1 MKLQESILQ
10 IIDVGGTDISG
21 NAKPQATKIT
31 GGPHWLRHE
40 ITEDAATDALETS
53 VRSALEQIAKGKT
66 YDEWTKTTKMSAEV
80 KAEVRKRL
88 DEMGD
93 EEEGDEEES
102 HGAHHQKD
110 HITKAVFDSLPPEE
124 QEKQQDSLR
133 NAMKSHGL
141 GDDEEEQQQPEGE
154 EQPQE
159 EPPPEP
165 QQTNGNGLDYEIE
178 DEKKEKKEPKVKLSN
193 KKEKVTINPKMES
206 KEMKRKSL
214 INELRQKHLQEKAP
228 PGREDQVKALKSK
241 VGKDSAY
248 AIAWAQHN
256 KHGKPSKEEE
266 VVSKEVRKVD
276 FVDGITEELT
286 NKDGH
291 TFVITHRDIK
301 GKSQDKVRMHVQD
314 KSGKKIKD
322 WGSHVS
328 LDQARKFAKSR
339 GFNEMSGDM
348 AYRAMDKADKK
359 SRGELSVTDPAK
371 AKRKARQAQKF
382 ADYSIKKTLNKE
394 EVNEV
399 VRRGWKKG
407 TYHVKDAD
415 GKIHGTYKSGSHA
428 SKAMHKLMD
437 KGVHKELEVTRA
449 MDEDKG
455 PCWPGYKQVGMKKKN
470 GKSVPN
476 CVPVNEK
483 YDEMKNVVQSRMSPL
498 EIVKTLKDKVDSVDP
513 SEMRG
518 SSWSDY
524 EQGLQELEKMVQPG
538 RNALMYRIRDLD
550 TGDSGEIENFV
561 FVMVDKIPKYK
572 EMGYQVV
579 AD

>member
-1 MKLQESILQ
+1 MVNLKEIRKILEAEEDDKNNSTESGML
-10 IIDVGGTDISG
+10 
-21 NAKPQATKIT
+21 
-31 GGPHWLRHE
+31 GP
-40 ITEDAATDALETS
+40 
-53 VRSALEQIAKGKT
+53 G
-66 YDEWTKTTKMSAEV
+66 
-80 KAEVRKRL
+80 
-88 DEMGD
+88 
-93 EEEGDEEES
+93 
-102 HGAHHQKD
+102 
-110 HITKAVFDSLPPEE
+110 
-124 QEKQQDSLR
+124 
-133 NAMKSHGL
+133 
-141 GDDEEEQQQPEGE
+141 GE

-159 EPPPEP
+159 EPPPAP

-214 INELRQKHLQEKAP
+214 INELRQKHLQEVTAGQAMATHNKHSADSEEHKLRRAKAELEKNRIQKQIQKQKARKYNTEEAP
-228 PGREDQVKALKSK
+228 PGREKQVKALKKK
-241 VGKDSAY
+241 VGTDKAY
-248 AIAWAQHN
+248 AFAWAQHN

-291 TFVITHRDIK
+291 TFVISDRGIK

-359 SRGELSVTDPAK
+359 SRGEMSVNDPER
-371 AKRKARQAQKF
+371 AKRKAKQAQKF
-382 ADYSIKKTLNKE
+382 ADYSIKKTLNK
-394 EVNEV
+394 
-399 VRRGWKKG
+399 
-407 TYHVKDAD
+407 
-415 GKIHGTYKSGSHA
+415 
-428 SKAMHKLMD
+428 
-437 KGVHKELEVTRA
+437 
-449 MDEDKG
+449 EDKG

-498 EIVKTLKDKVDSVDP
+498 EIVKALKDKVDSVDP
-513 SEMRG
+513 AEMRG

>member
-141 GDDEEEQQQPEGE
+141 GDDEEEQQPEGE

-159 EPPPEP
+159 EPPPAP

-178 DEKKEKKEPKVKLSN
+178 DEKKEKKEPKIKLSN
-193 KKEKVTINPKMES
+193 KKEKVSINPKMES

-291 TFVITHRDIK
+291 TFVISDRGIK

-348 AYRAMDKADKK
+348 AYRAMDKAEKK
-359 SRGELSVTDPAK
+359 SRGEMSVNDPERAQK
-371 AKRKARQAQKF
+371 KARQAQKF

-394 EVNEV
+394 EVDESRV
-399 VRRGWKKG
+399 ISGTERRDTQDHLERMAKIKAGKK
-407 TYHVKDAD
+407 
-415 GKIHGTYKSGSHA
+415 
-428 SKAMHKLMD
+428 
-437 KGVHKELEVTRA
+437 VTTKNKKPFGYDSDNK

-498 EIVKTLKDKVDSVDP
+498 EIVKALKDKVDSVDP
-513 SEMRG
+513 TEMRG

-524 EQGLQELEKMVQPG
+524 DQGLQELEKMVQPG

>member
-93 EEEGDEEES
+93 GEEGDEEES

-141 GDDEEEQQQPEGE
+141 GDDEEEQQPEGE

-159 EPPPEP
+159 EPPPAP

-178 DEKKEKKEPKVKLSN
+178 DEKKEKKEPKIKLSN
-193 KKEKVTINPKMES
+193 KKEKVSINPKMES

-291 TFVITHRDIK
+291 TFVISDRGIK

-328 LDQARKFAKSR
+328 LDQARKFAKAR

-348 AYRAMDKADKK
+348 AYRAMDKAEKK
-359 SRGELSVTDPAK
+359 SRGEMSVTDPAK

-382 ADYSIKKTLNKE
+382 ADYSIKKTLNK
-394 EVNEV
+394 
-399 VRRGWKKG
+399 
-407 TYHVKDAD
+407 
-415 GKIHGTYKSGSHA
+415 
-428 SKAMHKLMD
+428 
-437 KGVHKELEVTRA
+437 
-449 MDEDKG
+449 EDKG

-498 EIVKTLKDKVDSVDP
+498 EIVKALKDKVDSADP
-513 SEMRG
+513 TEMRG

-538 RNALMYRIRDLD
+538 RNALMYKIRDLD

>member
-93 EEEGDEEES
+93 DEEGDEEES

-159 EPPPEP
+159 EPPPAP
-165 QQTNGNGLDYEIE
+165 QQANGNGLDYEIE
-178 DEKKEKKEPKVKLSN
+178 DEKKEKKEPKIKLSN
-193 KKEKVTINPKMES
+193 KKEKVSINPKMES

-291 TFVITHRDIK
+291 TFVISDRGIK

-348 AYRAMDKADKK
+348 AYRAMDKAEKK
-359 SRGELSVTDPAK
+359 SRGEMSVNDPERAK
-371 AKRKARQAQKF
+371 KKARQAQKF

-394 EVNEV
+394 EVDESRV
-399 VRRGWKKG
+399 ISGTERRDTQDHLERMAKIKAGKK
-407 TYHVKDAD
+407 
-415 GKIHGTYKSGSHA
+415 
-428 SKAMHKLMD
+428 
-437 KGVHKELEVTRA
+437 VTTKNKKPFGYDSDNK

-498 EIVKTLKDKVDSVDP
+498 EIVKALKDKVDSVDP
-513 SEMRG
+513 AEMRG

>member
-31 GGPHWLRHE
+31 GGPHWLQHE
-40 ITEDAATDALETS
+40 ITEDVEETMETS
-53 VRSALEQIAKGKT
+53 VKGALEQIAKGKT
-66 YDEWTKTTKMSAEV
+66 YDEWAKTTKMSAEV

-141 GDDEEEQQQPEGE
+141 GDDEEEQQPEGE

-159 EPPPEP
+159 EPPPAP

-291 TFVITHRDIK
+291 TFVISDRGIK

-348 AYRAMDKADKK
+348 AYRAMDKAEKK
-359 SRGELSVTDPAK
+359 SRGEMSVNDPEK
-371 AKRKARQAQKF
+371 AKRKAKQAQKF

-394 EVNEV
+394 D
-399 VRRGWKKG
+399 
-407 TYHVKDAD
+407 KD
-415 GKIHGTYKSGSHA
+415 
-428 SKAMHKLMD
+428 
-437 KGVHKELEVTRA
+437 
-449 MDEDKG
+449 
-455 PCWPGYKQVGMKKKN
+455 PCWKGYKQVGMKKKN
-470 GKSVPN
+470 GKKVPN
-476 CVPVNEK
+476 CVPEEQVNEK

-498 EIVKTLKDKVDSVDP
+498 EIVKALKDKVDSVDP

>member
-141 GDDEEEQQQPEGE
+141 GDDEEEQQPEGE

-159 EPPPEP
+159 EPPPAP

-178 DEKKEKKEPKVKLSN
+178 DEKKEKKEPKIKLSN
-193 KKEKVTINPKMES
+193 KKEKVSINPKMES

-291 TFVITHRDIK
+291 TFVISDRGIK

-348 AYRAMDKADKK
+348 AYRAMDKAEKK
-359 SRGELSVTDPAK
+359 SRGEMSVNDPERAK
-371 AKRKARQAQKF
+371 KKARQAQKF

-394 EVNEV
+394 EVDESRV
-399 VRRGWKKG
+399 ISGTERRDTQDHLERMAKIKAGKK
-407 TYHVKDAD
+407 
-415 GKIHGTYKSGSHA
+415 
-428 SKAMHKLMD
+428 
-437 KGVHKELEVTRA
+437 VTTKNKKPFGYDSDNK

-498 EIVKTLKDKVDSVDP
+498 EIVKALKDKVDSVDP
-513 SEMRG
+513 TEMRG

-538 RNALMYRIRDLD
+538 RNALMYRMRDLD

>member
-31 GGPHWLRHE
+31 GGPYWLRHE

-53 VRSALEQIAKGKT
+53 VRGALEQIAKGKT
-66 YDEWTKTTKMSAEV
+66 YDEWVKSTSMSPEV
-80 KAEVRKRL
+80 KAEVRRRL
-88 DEMGD
+88 DAEDDSMD
-93 EEEGDEEES
+93 DEES
-102 HGAHHQKD
+102 HAGEKHQKD
-110 HITKAVFDSLPPEE
+110 HITKAIYDSLPPEE
-124 QEKQQDSLR
+124 QEKHQNNLKS
-133 NAMKSHGL
+133 AMKSYGMH
-141 GDDEEEQQQPEGE
+141 DEEEPEEEPEE

-159 EPPPEP
+159 QPQEQPPPE
-165 QQTNGNGLDYEIE
+165 QANGNGLDYEIE
-178 DEKKEKKEPKVKLSN
+178 NEKKVKKEPKIKLSN
-193 KKEKVTINPKMES
+193 KKEKVSINPKMES

-256 KHGKPSKEEE
+256 KHGKPSKEE

-348 AYRAMDKADKK
+348 AYRAMDKAEKK

-476 CVPVNEK
+476 CVSVNEK

-498 EIVKTLKDKVDSVDP
+498 EIVKALKDKVDSVNP
-513 SEMRG
+513 TEMRG

-524 EQGLQELEKMVQPG
+524 DQGIQELEKMVQPG
-538 RNALMYRIRDLD
+538 RNVLMYRIRDLD

>member
-53 VRSALEQIAKGKT
+53 VRSALEQISKGKS
-66 YDEWTKTTKMSAEV
+66 YDEWVRATSMSPEV
-80 KAEVRKRL
+80 KAEVKRRL
-88 DEMGD
+88 DAQDGNEK
-93 EEEGDEEES
+93 EEAPKHDKQ
-102 HGAHHQKD
+102 HL
-110 HITKAVFDSLPPEE
+110 TKAVFDSLPDDEKE
-124 QEKQQDSLR
+124 QHQNGLR
-133 NAMKSHGL
+133 SSMKSHGMH
-141 GDDEEEQQQPEGE
+141 DDE
-154 EQPQE
+154 QE
-159 EPPPEP
+159 ESEPEEEPKEMEDEEDPDGEYDGDLDPTPEP
-165 QQTNGNGLDYEIE
+165 DEGHEEE
-178 DEKKEKKEPKVKLSN
+178 DEKKEPEMKLSK

-206 KEMKRKSL
+206 KEARRKSL

-241 VGKDSAY
+241 VGKDGAY

-291 TFVITHRDIK
+291 TFVISDRGIK

-348 AYRAMDKADKK
+348 AYRAMDKAEKK
-359 SRGELSVTDPAK
+359 SRGEMSVNDPER
-371 AKRKARQAQKF
+371 AKRKAKQAQKF

-476 CVPVNEK
+476 CVSVNEK

-513 SEMRG
+513 TEMRG
-518 SSWSDY
+518 NSWSDY
-524 EQGLQELEKMVQPG
+524 DQGLQELEKMVQPG

>member
-31 GGPHWLRHE
+31 GGPHWLQHE
-40 ITEDAATDALETS
+40 ITEDVEETMETS
-53 VRSALEQIAKGKT
+53 VKGALEQIAKGKT
-66 YDEWTKTTKMSAEV
+66 YDEWAKTTKMSAEV

-141 GDDEEEQQQPEGE
+141 GDDEEEQQPEGE

-159 EPPPEP
+159 EPPPAP

-228 PGREDQVKALKSK
+228 PGREDQVKSLKSK
-241 VGKDSAY
+241 VGKDGAY

-256 KHGKPSKEEE
+256 KHGKPSKEKEEE

-291 TFVITHRDIK
+291 TFVISDRGIK

-348 AYRAMDKADKK
+348 AYRAMDKAEKK
-359 SRGELSVTDPAK
+359 SRGEMSVNDPEK
-371 AKRKARQAQKF
+371 AKRKAKQAQKF

-394 EVNEV
+394 D
-399 VRRGWKKG
+399 
-407 TYHVKDAD
+407 KD
-415 GKIHGTYKSGSHA
+415 
-428 SKAMHKLMD
+428 
-437 KGVHKELEVTRA
+437 
-449 MDEDKG
+449 
-455 PCWPGYKQVGMKKKN
+455 PCWKGYKQVGMKKKN
-470 GKSVPN
+470 GKKVPN
-476 CVPVNEK
+476 CVPEEQVNEK

-498 EIVKTLKDKVDSVDP
+498 EIVKALKDKVDSVDP